1 MAIVE
6 FPSQRTTTR
15 VRGLAPWQPQHATLA
30 LLETIRA
37 VLAEYAGYLP
47 LTLRQVF
54 YRLVGAHGYDKTE
67 RAYARLGECLN
78 RARRAGLICFD
89 AIRDDDAEIH
99 TATGWGSPGELIET
113 WLAEASHFRL
123 DRQQGQPRRVL
134 VMVEARGM
142 KPQIETA
149 TEDYG
154 VPVIGS
160 GGFDSLTAKYQLA
173 GNLGRRGGLTEVL
186 HIGDHDPSGVHLFSS
201 MADDVAALIRD
212 RGLPGRVLFTRLA
225 VTPAQIVELGLPTA
239 PPKETD
245 RRSFE
250 GDTVQAEA
258 IPPDVLAQ
266 IVADAIHERL
276 DRAAYQSVLVRERR
290 IRRDLSER
298 LRSLLNGDAS

>member
-1 MAIVE
+1 MSAV
-6 FPSQRTTTR
+6 TTR
-15 VRGLAPWQPQHATLA
+15 VRGLAPWQPQTKTVELLA
-30 LLETIRA
+30 KVQA
-37 VLAEYAGYLP
+37 VLVEYANYLP

-54 YRLVGAHGYDKTE
+54 YRLVGAHSFDKTE
-67 RAYARLGECLN
+67 RAYGRLGECLN
-78 RARRAGLICFD
+78 RARRAGLIDFD
-89 AIRDDDAEIH
+89 AIRDDDAETH
-99 TATGWGSPGELIET
+99 TTIGWESPGELIAT
-113 WLAEASHFRL
+113 WLEEARYFRL
-123 DRQQGQPRRVL
+123 DRQQGQPRRLL

-149 TEDYG
+149 TGEYG

-173 GNLGRRGGLTEVL
+173 GNLGCHDGLTEVL

-201 MADDVAALIRD
+201 MADDTTALIRD
-212 RGLPGRVLFTRLA
+212 RDLSGQVLFTRLA
-225 VTPAQIVELGLPTA
+225 VTPAQIAELGLPTA

-266 IVADAIHERL
+266 IVAKAIHERL
-276 DRAAYQSVLVRERR
+276 DEAAYQSVLDRESH
-290 IRRDLSER
+290 IRRELSDR
-298 LRSLLNGDAS
+298 LRTLLNGGAQ